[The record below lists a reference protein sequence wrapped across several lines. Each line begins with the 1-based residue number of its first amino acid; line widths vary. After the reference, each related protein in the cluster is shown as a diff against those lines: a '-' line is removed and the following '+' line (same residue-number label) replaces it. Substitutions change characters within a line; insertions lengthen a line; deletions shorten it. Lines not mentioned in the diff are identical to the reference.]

1 MTVHAVRVSMLAALT
16 AGVLASAGCGGH
28 SAVERAITEHYP
40 GRFESISCTKD
51 HTLELAGGPAVVYR
65 CDAKPKGAEREEVC
79 VVYRDGRLLDGPEL
93 EHVPL
98 SEVFCEGQG

>member
-1 MTVHAVRVSMLAALT
+1 MDAVRVSVLAVLT
-16 AGVLASAGCGGH
+16 ASVIAGAGCGGNA
-28 SAVERAITEHYP
+28 AVERAITEHDP
-40 GRFESISCTKD
+40 GRYESISCTKD
-51 HTLELAGGPAVVYR
+51 HALELAAGSAVVYR

-98 SEVFCEGQG
+98 SELFCEGQG

>member
-1 MTVHAVRVSMLAALT
+1 MHAVRISFGAALAGAVLAA
-16 AGVLASAGCGGH
+16 AACGGKTG
-28 SAVERAITEHYP
+28 VERAILEHNP
-40 GRFESISCTKD
+40 GRYESISCRKD

-98 SEVFCEGQG
+98 TEVFCEGQG